1 MEYDECMPT
10 SLLPVSG
17 GTLLVSVQPDCVMA
31 LARVLTLSPG
41 DDMRPTV
48 NEGGIYVV
56 AFRSYPNDLHAI
68 RVPAGWTGQQ
78 QLDGRHSITRE
89 EAAAAVGA
97 DVLDIACD
105 AVGEIAV
112 RLFASWQDDNEKRV
126 ASVRALLNSTPPA
139 EA

>member
-1 MEYDECMPT
+1 MPT

-17 GTLLVSVQPDCVMA
+17 GTLFVSVQPDCVTA

-41 DDMRPTV
+41 DDLRPTV
-48 NEGGIYVV
+48 NAGEIYVV

-68 RVPAGWTGQQ
+68 RVPAGWVGRE

-97 DVLDIACD
+97 DVLNVACD

-126 ASVRALLNSTPPA
+126 ASVRALLNATPPA